1 MFLDRAPDLNVYL
14 YIIDC
19 GKDLLMKTGNLELN
33 EDRINYGMIC
43 GAASYMLWGILPIF
57 WKFLQGTPADE
68 ILAHRILWSFVF
80 VLLIIFAKKDWRKFL
95 ALLRDRRSMAYIAA
109 CSIMITF
116 NWFLFIWCVNNNH
129 IIDSSLGFYIN
140 PLMSI
145 LLGTAVLKEKLN
157 GYQKAAISIAA
168 TGVLSMI
175 VVYGSFPLIPLALAT
190 SFGVYG
196 LFKKKISVEPTVG
209 LAAET
214 LVTAPFAAG
223 YIIWLSRNGTGAF
236 GGSVTITILLLFAGV
251 VTAIPLMLFAEGARY
266 IKLSTLGFL
275 QYLSPTISLIIGILL
290 YNEQITQVNMIG
302 FGFIWLALAVYSY
315 SVLKPQRKALSI
327 EENNISK

>member
-1 MFLDRAPDLNVYL
+1 MTRNLNL
-14 YIIDC
+14 HEE
-19 GKDLLMKTGNLELN
+19 KT
-33 EDRINYGMIC
+33 NYGIIC
-43 GAASYMLWGILPIF
+43 GIASYLLWGILPIF

-68 ILAHRILWSFVF
+68 ILAHRILWSFAF
-80 VLLIIFAKKDWRKFL
+80 VLIIIFARRDWGNFL
-95 ALLRDRRSMAYIAA
+95 ALLSDRKSMAYLTA
-109 CSIMITF
+109 CSMMITF

-129 IIDSSLGFYIN
+129 IIEASLGFYIN
-140 PLMSI
+140 PLMSVI
-145 LLGTAVLKEKLN
+145 LGTAVLKEKLN
-157 GYQKAAISIAA
+157 SYQKAAIFIAA
-168 TGVLSMI
+168 TGVLAML
-175 VVYGSFPLIPLALAT
+175 VVYGSFPWIPLALAT

-196 LFKKKISVEPTVG
+196 LFKKKINVEPTVG

-223 YIIWLSRNGTGAF
+223 YIIWLGSNGTGAF
-236 GGSVTITILLLFAGV
+236 GGSAAITILLLFAGV

-290 YNEQITQVNMIG
+290 YNEQLTQVNMIG

-315 SVLKPQRKALSI
+315 SVLRPQRASV
-327 EENNISK
+327 